1 MPLDV
6 DYVAGNQAIEVLKE
20 LLSQQPHGERED
32 IADEICAFVAEMK
45 QKYG

>member
-6 DYVAGNQAIEVLKE
+6 DYVAGIQAIEVLKE

>member
-6 DYVAGNQAIEVLKE
+6 DYVAGNQAIDELKV
-20 LLSQQPHGERED
+20 LLSQQPYGEREE